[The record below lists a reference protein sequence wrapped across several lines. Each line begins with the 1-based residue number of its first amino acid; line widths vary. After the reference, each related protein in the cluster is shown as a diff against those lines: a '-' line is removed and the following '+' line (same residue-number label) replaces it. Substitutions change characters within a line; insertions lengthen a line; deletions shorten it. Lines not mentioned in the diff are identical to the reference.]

1 MIGFALIAAHQVIA
15 DLEVVT
21 IIRIRKFSGFL
32 LVYQALVLSGFV
44 QTEGQKMI
52 VF

>member
-15 DLEVVT
+15 DLEEVT
-21 IIRIRKFSGFL
+21 IIRIGKFSDFL

-44 QTEGQKMI
+44 QTEDRK
-52 VF
+52 